1 VATERDEALEGLLE
15 HINASRGFDFTG
27 YKRPSL
33 SRRIAKRMQ
42 EVGAAD
48 YAAYAAYLD
57 THSREFGDLFDT
69 ILINVTSFFR
79 DPDAWAYLAGEIIP
93 RIVDARPGS
102 EEIRVWCAGCA
113 SGEETYTLA
122 MLLAEAVGEER
133 FRTNVK
139 IYATDL
145 DEAALSEGRHGRYP
159 SKALEPV
166 PEELRERYFQL
177 DDAGGSFRNDLRR
190 SLIFGRHDLIQDPPI
205 SRIDLLVARN
215 TLMYFNPETQGRI
228 LGNIHFAL
236 RPDGFLFLG
245 KSEVLLTRST
255 LFAPVDLRNRVFA
268 KSTRP
273 SMNERLLH
281 LVADGG
287 RQEPEPLG
295 ARLRQSAFES
305 VPVAQLAVDLGGM
318 LMLANVQAR
327 ALFGLAQRDLGRPL
341 QDLELSYRPLE
352 LRSLI
357 DRARDERHQVTVRDV
372 EWRTGGDVRVFDVQV
387 TPLYAPDGSAAGTG
401 VTFIDVTR
409 YRRLHESL
417 EDSKSRLETAF
428 EELQST
434 AEELETTNEELQSTN
449 EELETTNEELQSTNE
464 ELETMN
470 EELQSTNEELETIND
485 ELRSRTLDLHEVN
498 AFLESILLSL
508 KAAVVVLDT
517 ELEVQAWNEVA
528 TELWG
533 LRSDEVQGQHF
544 SNLDIGLPVDALLP
558 LLRSVLAGEDGSH
571 ETVVAA
577 TNRRGRAIDCHVACS
592 QLLSPTGEVR
602 GVIVLM
608 DEVRPRA

>member
-1 VATERDEALEGLLE
+1 VGTEPDDALEGLLA

-33 SRRIAKRMQ
+33 TRRIGKRMQ
-42 EVGAAD
+42 EVGVSD
-48 YAAYAAYLD
+48 YAEYAAYLQA
-57 THSREFGDLFDT
+57 HPREFGELFDT

-79 DPDAWAYLAGEIIP
+79 DPDAWTYLAEEIVP
-93 RIVDARPGS
+93 RIVAARPQP
-102 EEIRVWCAGCA
+102 EEVRVWCAGCA
-113 SGEETYTLA
+113 SGEETYTTA

-133 FRTNVK
+133 FRTQVK

-145 DEAALSEGRHGRYP
+145 DEAALSEGRHGRYS

-166 PEELRERYFQL
+166 PEELRERYFHL
-177 DDAGGSFRNDLRR
+177 DDSGGSFRTDLRR
-190 SLIFGRHDLIQDPPI
+190 SVIFGRHDLIQDPPI

-228 LGNIHFAL
+228 LGNFHFAL

-273 SMNERLLH
+273 SMNDRLLH

-287 RQEPEPLG
+287 RQEPEPVD

-305 VPVAQLAVDLGGM
+305 VPVAQLAVDLGGV
-318 LMLANVQAR
+318 LVLANVQAR

-357 DRARDERHQVTVRDV
+357 DQARDERHQVTVRDV
-372 EWRTGGDVRVFDVQV
+372 EWRTGGDVRLFDVQV
-387 TPLYAPDGSAAGTG
+387 APLYAPDGSAAGTG

-464 ELETMN
+464 ELET
-470 EELQSTNEELETIND
+470 IND
-485 ELRSRTLDLHEVN
+485 ELRSRTVDLHEVN
-498 AFLESILLSL
+498 AFLESILVSL
-508 KAAVVVLDT
+508 KAAVVVLDI

-533 LRSDEVQGQHF
+533 LRPDEAQGQHF

-577 TNRRGRAIDCHVACS
+577 TNRRGRAIQCHVACS
-592 QLLSPTGEVR
+592 QLLSPTGDIR

-608 DEVRPRA
+608 DEVKSA